1 MSLSLQIEAI
11 LRRVI
16 RLTQGDPQA
25 KLLIFSSWSDVLE
38 LVAHALQANEL
49 PFAYAHGRKG
59 FDAAIAC
66 FKGNIQTM
74 SPAKA
79 RGKRMAAASGRTR
92 QTQILLLLTKQGS
105 NGLNLTGESLAAIWG
120 ACYAE
125 SLLPLI
131 KQGCSSVNWTGESNR
146 ARRAVP
152 CSSSFEL
159 TGELMALGTW
169 RQQTAGTEPAA
180 TGQAGQ

>member
-66 FKGNIQTM
+66 FKGDLQTM
-74 SPAKA
+74 STAQA
-79 RGKRMAAASGRTR
+79 RGKRVVGGGRTR

-105 NGLNLTGESLAAIWG
+105 NGLNLTGESLTVTPSTSH
-120 ACYAE
+120 AE

-131 KQGCSSVNWTGESNR
+131 KQGCSG
-146 ARRAVP
+146 
-152 CSSSFEL
+152 FK
-159 TGELMALGTW
+159 
-169 RQQTAGTEPAA
+169 
-180 TGQAGQ
+180 

>member
-1 MSLSLQIEAI
+1 MSLQIEAI

-66 FKGNIQTM
+66 FKGDLQAM
-74 SPAKA
+74 SPTQA
-79 RGKRMAAASGRTR
+79 RGKRTAGGSTAGGSGGRTG

-105 NGLNLTGESLAAIWG
+105 NGLNLTGDSLAVLTQNL
-120 ACYAE
+120 C
-125 SLLPLI
+125 
-131 KQGCSSVNWTGESNR
+131 CRSSS
-146 ARRAVP
+146 RAVLA
-152 CSSSFEL
+152 SI
-159 TGELMALGTW
+159 
-169 RQQTAGTEPAA
+169 
-180 TGQAGQ
+180 

>member
-66 FKGNIQTM
+66 FKGDFQAM
-74 SPAKA
+74 RPAQA
-79 RGKRMAAASGRTR
+79 RGKRIAAGSAGRTG

-105 NGLNLTGESLAAIWG
+105 NGLNLTGETLAVMCSAS
-120 ACYAE
+120 YAKPP
-125 SLLPLI
+125 LPLI
-131 KQGCSSVNWTGESNR
+131 KQGCSGLNSTLTGESN
-146 ARRAVP
+146 AVLGSGASTRRAIP
-152 CSSSFEL
+152 CSSGLKLTSEL
-159 TGELMALGTW
+159 IDLGI
-169 RQQTAGTEPAA
+169 
-180 TGQAGQ
+180 

>member
-1 MSLSLQIEAI
+1 MSLFLQIEAI

-66 FKGNIQTM
+66 FKGDLQAM
-74 SPAKA
+74 SPAQA
-79 RGKRMAAASGRTR
+79 RGKRKAAGSGGRTE
-92 QTQILLLLTKQGS
+92 QTRILLLLTKQGS
-105 NGLNLTGESLAAIWG
+105 NGLNLTGKSLAVICSASHADFLLLLQRLCFYRWG
-120 ACYAE
+120 A
-125 SLLPLI
+125 S
-131 KQGCSSVNWTGESNR
+131 T
-146 ARRAVP
+146 RRAIP
-152 CSSSFEL
+152 CSSSL
-159 TGELMALGTW
+159 KLAGDLIDLGIR
-169 RQQTAGTEPAA
+169 RQQTSSTESAA
-180 TGQAGQ
+180 FGPAGQ

>member
-16 RLTQGDPQA
+16 RLTQEDPQA

-66 FKGNIQTM
+66 FKEDLQTM
-74 SPAKA
+74 SPAQA
-79 RGKRMAAASGRTR
+79 RGKRMLGGGHTR

-105 NGLNLTGESLAAIWG
+105 NGLNLTGEFLAVIPSH
-120 ACYAE
+120 AE

-131 KQGCSSVNWTGESNR
+131 KQGCSGLNWTGKSNPLCS
-146 ARRAVP
+146 ARKWCQHEVK
-152 CSSSFEL
+152 
-159 TGELMALGTW
+159 
-169 RQQTAGTEPAA
+169 QHHAA
-180 TGQAGQ
+180 AASN